1 LAKAAYKVA
10 HPTNREN
17 YMPFQLLDLIL
28 FGIMLIS
35 GLLALMR
42 GFTREVLS
50 LVAWG
55 ASAFAAYFAIKQQS
69 LLDLA
74 LPYVDKPILAQIAV
88 GAIAFIIT
96 LIVVSLISVK
106 ISDTVVD
113 SAAGAFDRTLGF
125 LYGLA
130 RGFVLVAIAY
140 LFYGWLLPFDKQEDW
155 VRNATS
161 LPAIKAVGETLLGF
175 MPPDIAETLSNT
187 ALMKNPGAATGTTT
201 PATPNAA
208 KPEAGY
214 QSGET
219 QGLDNLIEGTGTTT
233 KQPEFG
239 QSTGQ

>member
-1 LAKAAYKVA
+1 
-10 HPTNREN
+10 
-17 YMPFQLLDLIL
+17 MPFQLLDLIL
-28 FGIMLIS
+28 FGIMLVS

-55 ASAFAAYFAIKQQS
+55 AAAFAAYFAIKQQA

-74 LPYVDKPILAQIAV
+74 MPYVDKPILAQIAV

-96 LIVVSLISVK
+96 LIIVSLISVK
-106 ISDTVVD
+106 ISDSVVD

-155 VRNATS
+155 VRNASS

-187 ALMKNPGAATGTTT
+187 ALMKNPDGRQAQPPNLHPMPQNLKPAISPAKPRGWTISSKA
-201 PATPNAA
+201 PATAPSNPNSDKAPA
-208 KPEAGY
+208 
-214 QSGET
+214 Q
-219 QGLDNLIEGTGTTT
+219 
-233 KQPEFG
+233 
-239 QSTGQ
+239 

>member
-1 LAKAAYKVA
+1 
-10 HPTNREN
+10 
-17 YMPFQLLDLIL
+17 MPFQLLDLIL

-55 ASAFAAYFAIKQQS
+55 ASAVAAYYAIKQQA

-74 LPYVDKPILAQIAV
+74 MPYVDKAILAQIAV
-88 GAIAFIIT
+88 GAIAFVIT
-96 LIVVSLISVK
+96 LIIVSLISVK
-106 ISDTVVD
+106 ISDSVVD

-155 VRNATS
+155 VRNASS

-187 ALMKNPGAATGTTT
+187 H
-201 PATPNAA
+201 
-208 KPEAGY
+208 
-214 QSGET
+214 
-219 QGLDNLIEGTGTTT
+219 
-233 KQPEFG
+233 
-239 QSTGQ
+239 

>member
-1 LAKAAYKVA
+1 
-10 HPTNREN
+10 
-17 YMPFQLLDLIL
+17 MPFQLLDLIL
-28 FGIMLIS
+28 FGIMLVS

-55 ASAFAAYFAIKQQS
+55 ASAFAAYFAIKQQP

-74 LPYVDKPILAQIAV
+74 MPYVDKPILAQIAV

-106 ISDTVVD
+106 ISDSVVD

-155 VRNATS
+155 VRNASS

-187 ALMKNPGAATGTTT
+187 ALMKNPDGPAGTTAQ
-201 PATPNAA
+201 PAPNAA

-219 QGLDNLIEGTGTTT
+219 QGLDNLIEGTGNSTQ
-233 KQPEFG
+233 QPEFG
-239 QSTGQ
+239 QSPPQ

>member
-1 LAKAAYKVA
+1 
-10 HPTNREN
+10 
-17 YMPFQLLDLIL
+17 MPFQLLDLIL
-28 FGIMLIS
+28 FGIMLVS

-55 ASAFAAYFAIKQQS
+55 ASAFAAYFAIKQQA

-74 LPYVDKPILAQIAV
+74 MPYVDKPILAQIAV

-106 ISDTVVD
+106 ISDSVVD

-155 VRNATS
+155 VRNASS

-187 ALMKNPGAATGTTT
+187 ALMKIPMRRARACNPQPAPQNQKPSISPAKPRGWTISSKAPATT
-201 PATPNAA
+201 PSNPNSDKAPA
-208 KPEAGY
+208 NDRRFRH
-214 QSGET
+214 QR
-219 QGLDNLIEGTGTTT
+219 
-233 KQPEFG
+233 
-239 QSTGQ
+239 